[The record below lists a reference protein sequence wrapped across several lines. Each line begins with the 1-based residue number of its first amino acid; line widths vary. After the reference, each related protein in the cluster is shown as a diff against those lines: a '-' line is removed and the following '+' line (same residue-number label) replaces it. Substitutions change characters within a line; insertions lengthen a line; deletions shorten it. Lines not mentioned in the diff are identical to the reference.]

1 MKINQAVILCGGL
14 GSRLG
19 NITKITPKPLI
30 KIANHLFI
38 EILIKNLSRHHVKE
52 TFLLCSYK
60 HEIFFKKYHKKK
72 IGNCKIL
79 CVKEKKPLGTIGGLN
94 LIENKLNGNFF
105 LLNGDTFFEINYIDF
120 ARFFI
125 NFSKNK
131 VGAIAGFERKGKR
144 FNHIKI
150 FKNFNL
156 VFPFKNSHQIN
167 AGTYIF
173 NKKIFKYLKKG
184 YNSLEN
190 NILPILSKKKLL
202 IGKEYKLKNTKFIDI
217 GIPKDLQIAKQL
229 IPKFFLEKKAVFL
242 DRDGVLNH
250 DFGYV
255 SEVKRFKWKQ
265 NAIKSIKYL
274 NDNNFLVFLVTNQ
287 SGIGRGYYTI
297 KKFKKLCLWMESQLY
312 NNGAHIDDIF
322 FSPYFN
328 KGKFSKRKYL
338 NLRKPNIGMYLE
350 SKKKWNFNVNKSFM
364 IGDSAVD
371 KEFAINTNLKF
382 FNSIKN
388 KFWYKKI
395 K

>member
-19 NITKITPKPLI
+19 NVTKKTPKPLI
-30 KIANHLFI
+30 KIANNLFI
-38 EILIKNLSRHHVKE
+38 EILIKNLSRHSVKE
-52 TFLLCSYK
+52 IFLLCSYK

-72 IGNCKIL
+72 IGNCKII

-94 LIENKLNGNFF
+94 LIKKKIDRFFF

-120 ARFFI
+120 AKFFV
-125 NFSKNK
+125 NFSKKK
-131 VGAIAGFERKGKR
+131 VGAIASVERKGKR

-150 FKNFNL
+150 YKNFNL
-156 VFPFKNSHQIN
+156 VFPFKNSNQIN

-173 NKKIFKYLKKG
+173 DKKIFKFLKKG

-190 NILPILSKKKLL
+190 DVLPLLSKNKLL
-202 IGKEYKLKNTKFIDI
+202 IGKEYKLNNTKFIDI
-217 GIPKDLQIAKQL
+217 GIPKDLKIAKKL
-229 IPKFFLEKKAVFL
+229 IPKFFLKKKAVFL

-250 DFGYV
+250 DLGHV
-255 SEVKRFKWKQ
+255 GEIERFKWKQ
-265 NAIKSIKYL
+265 NAIKSIKHL

-297 KKFKKLCLWMESQLY
+297 DKFKKLCSWMESQLY
-312 NNGAHIDDIF
+312 KNGAHIDDIF
-322 FSPYFN
+322 FSPYFK
-328 KGKFSKRKYL
+328 KGKFSNRKYF
-338 NLRKPNIGMYLE
+338 NLRKPNIGMYLQA
-350 SKKKWNFNVNKSFM
+350 KKKWNFSINKSFM

-371 KEFAINTNLKF
+371 NEFAINANLKF